1 MLGDVADLYEQPGLG
16 YIRRDEGFRTVRVYA
31 SIDEAVITPNEA
43 VEEVK
48 NNIMRYTPVLSRNW
62 VVRFRSSRS
71 SNWR

>member
-1 MLGDVADLYEQPGLG
+1 MLGDIADLFEKPGLG

-48 NNIMRYTPVLSRNW
+48 NNIMHSVPQC
-62 VVRFRSSRS
+62 
-71 SNWR
+71 